1 MSGLVLVTL
10 EQGLIF
16 GILAMGVYITYKIL
30 DFPDLSVEGSFPL
43 GAFVF
48 AKFSVMGWNPILA
61 TLLAFAAGGL
71 VGLFTYTLNIKFKIK
86 PILAGS

>member
-43 GAFVF
+43 GAFVL
-48 AKFSVMGWNPILA
+48 AKCSVMGMNPIVA
-61 TLLAFAAGGL
+61 TLMGFVAGGL
-71 VGLFTYTLNIKFKIK
+71 VGLFTYVLNLIF
-86 PILAGS
+86 ST